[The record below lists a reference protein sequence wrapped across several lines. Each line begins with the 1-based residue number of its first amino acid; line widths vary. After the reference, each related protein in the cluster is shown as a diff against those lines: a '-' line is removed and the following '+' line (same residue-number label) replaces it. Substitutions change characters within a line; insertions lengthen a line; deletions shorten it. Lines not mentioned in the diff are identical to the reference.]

1 MEGTIADVRCL
12 SCGAPAKYDVI
23 RQSYVCAFCGGQVEL
38 SQAQAQKRG
47 FRQLQQE
54 KIRRRAEAF
63 HLLRANCTGCGA
75 ELVFEE
81 QEAQTSCAFCGRAL
95 VRRDYAV
102 SEEMPEMIL
111 PFRLTEAEARDCLR
125 EWCRAN
131 PRREE
136 AKHLLPL
143 ADKLRGFYLPYELIR
158 GPVKSRV
165 SRMDAKRVYNC
176 EGYVDDV
183 FVNASRQLDNL
194 LLDAMEPFELEEL
207 MPFDFALAA
216 GQRIKVRDVDEGELK
231 GRVAGEVSNDYAP
244 VVRRTLETQAVEVR
258 TDPSDVLRM
267 PVLLP
272 VYYLREGEVLAAV
285 NGQTGKVSVRAEK
298 ESHYFFLPWWLKAI
312 LATLV
317 IGGAALGAFCLFG
330 MELGTAL
337 MIAGMLAFIT
347 LIITLCAFS
356 DAVRQ
361 KLRVEAGWKI
371 FTSSGGPLRRV
382 NGALVRS
389 AEPLTKEVT
398 PPVFFETLE
407 GVRQPVR
414 LDFSSPRRK
423 LRTAVLAILALF
435 LPVIIALFLNGFD
448 FQRLT
453 LGGSAVWFCIMVP
466 VVPIYIL
473 KFDVIERYDR
483 PWIYVRSSEGK
494 EKRWRPKRSKSGITA
509 KDVLRVLFVPP
520 LSLAIWFGIACF
532 CVMCYLT
539 AFGFGD

>member
-1 MEGTIADVRCL
+1 M
-12 SCGAPAKYDVI
+12 
-23 RQSYVCAFCGGQVEL
+23 
-38 SQAQAQKRG
+38 
-47 FRQLQQE
+47 
-54 KIRRRAEAF
+54 
-63 HLLRANCTGCGA
+63 
-75 ELVFEE
+75 
-81 QEAQTSCAFCGRAL
+81 
-95 VRRDYAV
+95 
-102 SEEMPEMIL
+102 
-111 PFRLTEAEARDCLR
+111 
-125 EWCRAN
+125 
-131 PRREE
+131 
-136 AKHLLPL
+136 
-143 ADKLRGFYLPYELIR
+143 
-158 GPVKSRV
+158 
-165 SRMDAKRVYNC
+165 
-176 EGYVDDV
+176 

-216 GQRIKVRDVDEGELK
+216 GQRIKVRDVDEGELQK
-231 GRVAGEVSNDYAP
+231 RVAGEVSNDYAP

-272 VYYLREGEVLAAV
+272 VYYLREGEVTAAV

-317 IGGAALGAFCLFG
+317 IGGAAFGAFCIFG
-330 MELGTAL
+330 MEAGTAL
-337 MIAGMLAFIT
+337 MVAGMLAFIT

-361 KLRVEAGWKI
+361 KLKVEAGRKI

-382 NGALVRS
+382 NGALVRD
-389 AEPLTKEVT
+389 AGALTKEVT

-407 GVRQPVR
+407 GARQPVR

-423 LRTAVLAILALF
+423 LRTAALAVVALF

-483 PWIYVRSSEGK
+483 PWIYVRSPEGR
-494 EKRWRPKRSKSGITA
+494 ETRWRPKREKSGITA
-509 KDVLRVLFVPP
+509 KDVFRVLFVPP